1 MRAMPSLDSLGG
13 LKFTIGVALGLVLIV
28 LARWASRTRGSRLDS
43 WVALR
48 AGDVLI
54 TEVVGAFLLGY
65 GIGGLVSQPDA
76 GTVGGPP
83 GGGVQIG
90 GRSGRFGGVG
100 GAGLPFTLAIVGA
113 AISVLTRLDL
123 GALLLR
129 GSSSPGNGLSTYIGS
144 EANVIAPIS
153 AGGYGQIAMRDGM
166 GYPVSA
172 VATAE
177 TDIAEG
183 APVKVI
189 GTKGR
194 NLLVTPVLKS

>member
-1 MRAMPSLDSLGG
+1 MRSMPSLESLAD
-13 LKFTIGVALGLVLIV
+13 LKFTIGAALGLVLIV
-28 LARWASRTRGSRLDS
+28 LARLASRTRGSKLDS
-43 WVALR
+43 WVAFR
-48 AGDVLI
+48 VGDVLL

-76 GTVGGPP
+76 AAGGGRP
-83 GGGVQIG
+83 GGIQIG
-90 GRSGRFGGVG
+90 GRFGRFGGAG

-113 AISVLTRLDL
+113 AIAVLTRLDL

-194 NLLVTPVLKS
+194 NLLVAPVLKS